1 MSSINPNNIDGT
13 YPIAGQ
19 DNDSQGF
26 RDNFTNIKNNFTF
39 ASTEITDLQ
48 NNAILKSALSGTTL
62 DNNINNAVLKGAQI
76 LKFTETWNDLGPLS
90 GNVTVN
96 WNEGHFQTIE
106 TSGNIALGF
115 DQWPT
120 SGYWTSFKLQIT
132 PTNTVHTLTLPSE
145 VANNLANVQMS
156 NGQIL
161 SFPYAN
167 VPYLFEFSTY
177 DGGTNVTIR
186 DLLRNYDIDSGSST
200 FSTANITANTAATTT
215 TTGAL
220 KVGGGVGIAGN
231 VVAGNV
237 NATIGTYTNVV
248 ASTGVRITSSTGKL
262 GYNAGG
268 NVTQATNKYTGVTL
282 NSATG
287 TITMVNTAMANGNV
301 ATFTLT
307 NSVVESDD
315 YILVQHQSVGTLG
328 AYTCTASPSSGT
340 TQIHV
345 TNISQAV
352 GALSE
357 AIVLRYAVIKSANS

>member
-62 DNNINNAVLKGAQI
+62 DNNMNNAQLKGAQI
-76 LKFTETWNDLGPLS
+76 IKFTETWNDLGPLS
-90 GNVTVN
+90 GNITVN

-120 SGYWTSFKLQIT
+120 SGFWTSLKLQIT
-132 PTNTVHTLTLPSE
+132 PASTAHTLTLPVE
-145 VANNLANVQMS
+145 VSNNLANVQMS
-156 NGQIL
+156 NGQIV

-177 DGGTNVTIR
+177 DGGSSVTIR
-186 DLLRNYDIDSGSST
+186 DLLRNYDVDSGSST
-200 FSTANITANTAATTT
+200 FSTANITANTASSST

-220 KVGGGVGIAGN
+220 KVGGGVGIVGN
-231 VVAGNV
+231 VNAGNV
-237 NATIGTYTNVV
+237 NTSAVTATN
-248 ASTGVRITSSTGKL
+248 L
-262 GYNAGG
+262 AGSLTTAAQG
-268 NVTQATNKYTGVTL
+268 NVT
-282 NSATG
+282 
-287 TITMVNTAMANGNV
+287 
-301 ATFTLT
+301 
-307 NSVVESDD
+307 
-315 YILVQHQSVGTLG
+315 SVGTLTSLSVTG
-328 AYTCTASPSSGT
+328 NVVVGNGYVPTANTSPGTAGQIVWDSGNVY
-340 TQIHV
+340 ICV
-345 TNISQAV
+345 ATNTWKRAELTSTF
-352 GALSE
+352 
-357 AIVLRYAVIKSANS
+357 